1 MALPDVLQGL
11 NRGFVTGLLG
21 GPVDLANALL
31 GGVGG
36 DEPFLGSR
44 YIGDKLAAAG
54 LLPKSGNAAAEFV
67 GGLLGP
73 GDAFKLAGLAGH
85 APALAHIMFHG
96 SPHVFDKFDAAKIGT
111 GEGAQAFGRGLYFAD
126 APGVAKDYQKR
137 LTRNAPGDVTLD
149 GKPVATLDNTT
160 PDVAQQHALDLVNI
174 NNGDVDAARQ
184 DLLNGGYLSAID
196 WLDRNRARIGYK
208 KPEGALYKVEVPDD
222 AVAKMLDY
230 DKPISAQ
237 PALTD
242 PLRRAFDAIYGP
254 AGGRN
259 FDAAQSMTGGD
270 LMQFLS
276 RPDAAES
283 ARALSDA
290 GIPGVRYLDAGS
302 RVFGDGTRN
311 TVLFDPKL
319 ATIIN
324 RNGQPVNRFA
334 EITREFTPGNTT
346 GHLPELLDNP
356 QLQQQYAAMLE
367 PLFTGANGEDK
378 IATALGAQATKTLPN
393 AGYYEGRAAPGFAS
407 QVAAKIE
414 GNEIAPSS
422 KALLDAI
429 TASHGMLGTQKQS
442 AYNVLTDGVPAA
454 GSPFALQFDAGAPL
468 TGDRMRELQQATH
481 AIDKDVVPM
490 VDPQGARALIFS
502 GTPDER
508 MAQFADVAKQHGAA
522 VTAKA
527 FDGNLF
533 PSVDDYGTPPAKF
546 SMQPYIDKVEAA
558 GPEVVSLWD
567 KHVAPIAAPLLD
579 HVTSFAMQ
587 HGLTQAPW
595 FAHAMNAIATKGL
608 AGLKA
613 AVKAGIVPAA
623 LLGAIGLSADLPP
636 SPAQNPPA

>member
-73 GDAFKLAGLAGH
+73 GDALKLAAAL
-85 APALAHIMFHG
+85 PALAKAG
-96 SPHVFDKFDAAKIGT
+96 KI
-111 GEGAQAFGRGLYFAD
+111 
-126 APGVAKDYQKR
+126 
-137 LTRNAPGDVTLD
+137 
-149 GKPVATLDNTT
+149 
-160 PDVAQQHALDLVNI
+160 
-174 NNGDVDAARQ
+174 
-184 DLLNGGYLSAID
+184 
-196 WLDRNRARIGYK
+196 
-208 KPEGALYKVEVPDD
+208 
-222 AVAKMLDY
+222 
-230 DKPISAQ
+230 
-237 PALTD
+237 
-242 PLRRAFDAIYGP
+242 
-254 AGGRN
+254 
-259 FDAAQSMTGGD
+259 
-270 LMQFLS
+270 
-276 RPDAAES
+276 
-283 ARALSDA
+283 
-290 GIPGVRYLDAGS
+290 
-302 RVFGDGTRN
+302 
-311 TVLFDPKL
+311 
-319 ATIIN
+319 
-324 RNGQPVNRFA
+324 A
-334 EITREFTPGNTT
+334 EITREFTPGDTT

-378 IATALGAQATKTLPN
+378 IATALGARATKTLPN

-407 QVAAKIE
+407 QVAAKME

-429 TASHGMLGTQKQS
+429 AASHGMLGTQKQS

-454 GSPFALQFDAGAPL
+454 GSPFALQFAAGAPL
-468 TGDRMRELQQATH
+468 TGDKMRALQQATH

-490 VDPQGARALIFS
+490 VDPQGARALMFS

-508 MAQFADVAKQHGAA
+508 MAQFADVAKQHGASVSA
-522 VTAKA
+522 HT